1 MGELYLKTLII
12 MLVLS
17 AFIVPGFI
25 LRRIK
30 MLSANSTESLSAI
43 LLYVCQPMLIIN
55 SLCVFDEAEWAVIS
69 SMSKVS
75 LLCDFAIVM
84 AVSTVAFLLLFAIC
98 KLIFI
103 KYQNKTAAGIY
114 SFITLFSN
122 CGFIGVPF
130 IEMFSDHDP
139 LASVYVMVFNIVFC
153 VFSWTVGVYFI
164 TGNRQD
170 ISFKKVIL
178 NPTIVASIIALLLFF
193 VPEINFF
200 MFEEVEE
207 IQVFPQYLAYTTTP
221 VSMLIVGIRIADM
234 TARDIFAKPAAYF
247 AGALRLLLA
256 PAVTLCAALVFFA
269 VIKAIDP
276 SAVQRDYAFLAPV
289 ISMAM
294 SPAASV
300 VAMST
305 RFKGDTALAATTF
318 VTSTLISIIIIPL
331 IASAAMSIWGML

>member
-25 LRRIK
+25 LRKIK
-30 MLSANSTESLSAI
+30 MLSADSTESLSAI

-55 SLCVFDEAEWAVIS
+55 SLCVFDKEQWAVIS
-69 SMSKVS
+69 AMSKVD
-75 LLCDFAIVM
+75 LLGDFAIVM
-84 AVSTVAFLLLFAIC
+84 AVSTVAFLLLFGIC

-103 KYQNKTAAGIY
+103 KYQNKTAAGVY

-164 TGNRQD
+164 TGNRKE

-178 NPTIVASIIALLLFF
+178 NPTIVASVIALLLFF

-207 IQVFPQYLAYTTTP
+207 IQVFPKYLAYTTTP
-221 VSMLIVGIRIADM
+221 ISMLIVGIRIADM
-234 TARDIFAKPAAYF
+234 SVRDIFAKPAAYF
-247 AGALRLLLA
+247 SGALRLLLA
-256 PAVTLCAALVFFA
+256 PAVTLCVALAFFA
-269 VIKAIDP
+269 VVKAIDP
-276 SAVQRDYAFLAPV
+276 AAVARDYAFLAPI

-318 VTSTLISIIIIPL
+318 VTATLISIIVIPL
-331 IASAAMSIWGML
+331 TASAAMSIWGML

>member
-1 MGELYLKTLII
+1 MECRLLLPWDSGKINK
-12 MLVLS
+12 MPQ
-17 AFIVPGFI
+17 FGF
-25 LRRIK
+25 RRTG
-30 MLSANSTESLSAI
+30 AA
-43 LLYVCQPMLIIN
+43 
-55 SLCVFDEAEWAVIS
+55 
-69 SMSKVS
+69 
-75 LLCDFAIVM
+75 
-84 AVSTVAFLLLFAIC
+84 AFLIYIGMPA
-98 KLIFI
+98 LIFYCMMDVDISLVSWQNVVICLLLSLIVHLIGYVAI
-103 KYQNKTAAGIY
+103 K
-114 SFITLFSN
+114 FITIKGKDGAKRAAASFGAMFSN

-318 VTSTLISIIIIPL
+318 VTATLISIIIIPL
-331 IASAAMSIWGML
+331 TASAAMSIWGLL

>member
-1 MGELYLKTLII
+1 
-12 MLVLS
+12 
-17 AFIVPGFI
+17 
-25 LRRIK
+25 
-30 MLSANSTESLSAI
+30 
-43 LLYVCQPMLIIN
+43 
-55 SLCVFDEAEWAVIS
+55 
-69 SMSKVS
+69 
-75 LLCDFAIVM
+75 
-84 AVSTVAFLLLFAIC
+84 
-98 KLIFI
+98 
-103 KYQNKTAAGIY
+103 
-114 SFITLFSN
+114 
-122 CGFIGVPF
+122 
-130 IEMFSDHDP
+130 MFSDHDP

-193 VPEINFF
+193 VPKINFF

-331 IASAAMSIWGML
+331 IASAAMSIWGLL

>member
-1 MGELYLKTLII
+1 MGDLYLKTLII

-17 AFIVPGFI
+17 AFIIPGFI
-25 LRRIK
+25 LRKIN
-30 MLSANSTESLSAI
+30 MLSSESTDSLSTI

-55 SLCVFDEAEWAVIS
+55 SLCVFEEQDWALIQ

-84 AVSTVAFLLLFAIC
+84 AVSTVAFLLLFGIC

-130 IEMFSDHDP
+130 IEMFSDHNP

-164 TGNRQD
+164 TGDRKE

-178 NPTIVASIIALLLFF
+178 NPTIVASIIALILFF

-200 MFEEVEE
+200 MFEEIEE
-207 IQVFPQYLAYTTTP
+207 IKVFPQYLAYTTTP

-234 TARDIFAKPAAYF
+234 TARDIFAKPMAYF

-256 PAVTLCAALVFFA
+256 PAVTLCVALAFFA
-269 VIKAIDP
+269 IIKAINP
-276 SAVQRDYAFLAPV
+276 AAVSQDYAFLAPI

-305 RFKGDTALAATTF
+305 RFKGDTALSATTF
-318 VTSTLISIIIIPL
+318 VTATLISIVIIPL
-331 IASAAMSIWGML
+331 TASAAMSIWGML